1 MAIAPEE
8 LFSLA
13 VYFVLML
20 GIGAYAYIHS
30 TRDVSGYMLGGRRLH
45 PAVGALSAGASDM
58 SGWMLLGLPGA
69 VYVSGLGAAWIAVGL
84 TIGAYFNYRCVAP
97 RLRSYTELADDA
109 ITIPD
114 YFEKRFQ
121 DNTRLLRLLS
131 SVVIV
136 VFFTLYTSAGLVAGG
151 KLFESAFGLDYSLGL
166 WVTAGVVLSYTM
178 MGGFLAVS
186 LTDFVQGTIMFF
198 ALVLVPFAAIWGL
211 GGFEAVTAF
220 IQSASPAPNGGSEV
234 GPPRSGFFD
243 WFQNMSALGF
253 LSLMAW
259 GLGYFGQPHIIVRF
273 MAIRSLKDM
282 AVARLIGM
290 AWMVVTLLGAI
301 LTGVAG
307 VAYVAAKGLQAD
319 FGDPETIFI
328 LLSQTLFHPLVS
340 GFLLAAILAAIM
352 STISSQLLVSS
363 SSLTE
368 DFYKAFVRRSAGEG
382 ERLVVGRMSVLG
394 VALVALVLASDRSS
408 NILTLVS
415 NAWAGFGAAFGPVIL
430 FSLYWPRTTRNGALS
445 GVLVGA
451 LTVLVWLYAPFKIG
465 DESLSGVIYEMIPGF
480 ALGSLATVIVS
491 LVDRPPPPQVASTF
505 RLMHQ
510 AVRAEDRS
518 FL

>member
-1 MAIAPEE
+1 
-8 LFSLA
+8 
-13 VYFVLML
+13 
-20 GIGAYAYIHS
+20 
-30 TRDVSGYMLGGRRLH
+30 
-45 PAVGALSAGASDM
+45 
-58 SGWMLLGLPGA
+58 
-69 VYVSGLGAAWIAVGL
+69 
-84 TIGAYFNYRCVAP
+84 
-97 RLRSYTELADDA
+97 
-109 ITIPD
+109 
-114 YFEKRFQ
+114 
-121 DNTRLLRLLS
+121 
-131 SVVIV
+131 
-136 VFFTLYTSAGLVAGG
+136 
-151 KLFESAFGLDYSLGL
+151 
-166 WVTAGVVLSYTM
+166 
-178 MGGFLAVS
+178 
-186 LTDFVQGTIMFF
+186 
-198 ALVLVPFAAIWGL
+198 
-211 GGFEAVTAF
+211 
-220 IQSASPAPNGGSEV
+220 
-234 GPPRSGFFD
+234 
-243 WFQNMSALGF
+243 
-253 LSLMAW
+253 
-259 GLGYFGQPHIIVRF
+259 
-273 MAIRSLKDM
+273 
-282 AVARLIGM
+282 
-290 AWMVVTLLGAI
+290 
-301 LTGVAG
+301 VAG

-491 LVDRPPPPQVASTF
+491 LVDRPPPSQVASTF